1 MENPMKMDDLGV
13 PPFTQTPL
21 CMFSL
26 PARDSQFIAMNFTS
40 DSLRTDAAFT
50 DLLSKAPSDGL
61 RATNQSD
68 PNVGML

>member
-1 MENPMKMDDLGV
+1 MENPIKMDDLGV
-13 PPFTQTPL
+13 PPFTETPL
-21 CMFSL
+21 CVFSL
-26 PARDSQFIAMNFTS
+26 PALAS